1 MPGINGYL
9 VRSGTLRKRLT
20 FQAKAQDQDGLGQPH
35 NTWSDRFT
43 CWGEIA
49 PLSGRELLAAAA
61 VQSALT
67 HTITVRFRP
76 ELANPKA
83 VAAMR
88 VLYGGRVFNIHASIN
103 EDERNRLVT
112 LSAEEGL
119 NNG

>member
-20 FQAKAQDQDGLGQPH
+20 FQTRTQEQDSLGQQE
-35 NTWSDRFT
+35 NAWTDAFT

-61 VQSALT
+61 VQAALT
-67 HTITVRFRP
+67 HTVTVRYRP
-76 ELANPKA
+76 ELANPRA

-88 VLYGGRVFNIHASIN
+88 IRYGTRVFNIHASMN

-112 LSAEEGL
+112 LSVEEGL